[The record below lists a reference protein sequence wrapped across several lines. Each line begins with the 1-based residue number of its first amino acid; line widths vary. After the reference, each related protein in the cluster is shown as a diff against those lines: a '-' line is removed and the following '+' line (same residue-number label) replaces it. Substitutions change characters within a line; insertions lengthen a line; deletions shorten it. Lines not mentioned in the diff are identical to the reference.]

1 MRFITFTGKESFRM
15 KLESDDR
22 RYSGFSNYAMRGLNI
37 ENNFFGLVRTQKQES
52 KETLVVLVQFDVSD

>member
-1 MRFITFTGKESFRM
+1 M

-37 ENNFFGLVRTQKQES
+37 ENNFLGLLDVKTGVKGNIGRFGEI
-52 KETLVVLVQFDVSD
+52 

>member
-1 MRFITFTGKESFRM
+1 MRFITFTGKESFKM

-37 ENNFFGLVRTQKQES
+37 ENNFLGFTRR
-52 KETLVVLVQFDVSD
+52 

>member
-1 MRFITFTGKESFRM
+1 MRFITFSGKESFRM

-37 ENNFFGLVRTQKQES
+37 ENNFLGLLDVK
-52 KETLVVLVQFDVSD
+52 KTLVVLVKFDVF